1 VPRYCKFFVLCSG
14 QTGFLPSERGRS
26 DSKDQPG
33 SLVRTIFFRFIKG
46 RVYVSE
52 FDDQM
57 AGKIAKIQNN
67 LFTWLQDGPVPLPE
81 DLCVFKRGAKLPVLL
96 SHSVDREAFVIS
108 EACPPGF
115 NASNLNLEDLNIWSG
130 KYFCR
135 I

>member
-1 VPRYCKFFVLCSG
+1 
-14 QTGFLPSERGRS
+14 
-26 DSKDQPG
+26 
-33 SLVRTIFFRFIKG
+33 VRTIFFRFIKG